1 MTDLDRRTFLSVG
14 GAAALGAGVPA
25 AAAADPAAVPP
36 GTCAPLTGLTFTA
49 AEQQQMLGAVD
60 DIVERAR
67 RLARLRLDNALAPAE
82 LFDPRLPGWALR
94 AASETP
100 APRPDLPPL
109 PRDAEAIAFAPAW
122 QLSGWIA
129 ARRLTARDLTDLY
142 LQRIATRAGRLNCI
156 ATLVA
161 DSARAEAD
169 RLDREL
175 AAGRWR
181 GPLHGLPYG
190 LKDLIDTAGVRT
202 AWGAEPYRDRVPST
216 DATIVTR
223 LREAGAILLAKTSC
237 GALAYGDIWYGGRT
251 RNPWNVEEGSS
262 GSSAGSA
269 AAVADGLCAFAIGT
283 ETMGSIISPSTR
295 CGAVGLRPTFGRV
308 PRSGAMALCWSY
320 DKIGV
325 IARDSRDMPAV
336 LSTIAGADGI
346 DPSCWSL
353 PFAPAGFDPASV
365 TLGYR
370 PEWFA
375 QGLPT
380 DRAML
385 AAARRAG
392 FRMVEVTMPDVDLS
406 LLGGLV
412 VTESAAA
419 FADLTA
425 DGRDDL
431 LAWQDDVAWP
441 NSWRAAHFET
451 AVNYIQAQRVRRRL
465 MQQFAAT
472 MAPVDAILHPNDAAG
487 LLAIGNHCGYPA
499 IVMPSGFIDQPTRTG
514 FASYIPTEKQTAGAK
529 RRPVPFGTTLT
540 GHLFDE
546 ARMLAIAEEIAALM
560 PTRKEQQPPTE

>member
-1 MTDLDRRTFLSVG
+1 MIDLDRRMFLSGGVAAA
-14 GAAALGAGVPA
+14 GAALPA
-25 AAAADPAAVPP
+25 SAATGTVPP
-36 GTCAPLTGLTFTA
+36 ATCAPLTGLTFTA

-67 RLARLRLDNALAPAE
+67 RIAQLRLENALAPAE
-82 LFDPRLPGWALR
+82 LFDPRLPGW
-94 AASETP
+94 TP
-100 APRPDLPPL
+100 RTPSGTPSPRPALPPL

-129 ARRLTARDLTDLY
+129 QRRLSARNLTDLY
-142 LQRIATRAGRLNCI
+142 LQRIASRAGRLNCI

-161 DSARAEAD
+161 DQARADAD
-169 RLDREL
+169 RLDREQ

-202 AWGAEPYRDRVPST
+202 AWGAEPYRDRVPTT

-223 LREAGAILLAKTSC
+223 LRKAGAILIAKTSC
-237 GALAYGDIWYGGRT
+237 GAIAYGDIWYGGRT

-295 CGAVGLRPTFGRV
+295 CGAVGFRPTFGRV
-308 PRSGAMALCWSY
+308 PRSGAMALCWSF

-325 IARDSRDMPAV
+325 IARDAGDMASV
-336 LSTIAGADGI
+336 LAAMAGADGV

-353 PFAPAGFDPASV
+353 PFERAAVDPAKV

-370 PEWFA
+370 PDWFENA
-375 QGLPT
+375 LPT

-392 FRMVEVTMPDVDLS
+392 FRMVDVTMPDVDLS

-412 VTESAAA
+412 VTEAAAA

-431 LAWQDDVAWP
+431 LAWQDDAAWP

-451 AVNYIQAQRVRRRL
+451 AVNYIQAQRLRRRL

-514 FASYIPTEKQTAGAK
+514 FTSYIPPEKQTAGAR

-546 ARMLAIAEEIAALM
+546 ARLLAIAEMIAARM
-560 PTRKEQQPPTE
+560 PTWTKRQPSTK